1 LRSFPEIQDLHDE
14 LKFTE
19 LINQVKMRH
28 NDVMPT
34 MAMGIQELKED
45 LGRKV
50 GLNELPEIHQ
60 FLDRFYMSRI
70 GIRMLIG
77 QHVALHQ
84 QNPAPGFVGLIS
96 AGVSPVE
103 VAQNAIEDARSAC
116 MRTYGSAPEVH
127 VYGDPNFTFAYIF
140 LPNLIESISFIPS
153 LLSIGLHFCHIRN

>member
-1 LRSFPEIQDLHDE
+1 
-14 LKFTE
+14 
-19 LINQVKMRH
+19 M
-28 NDVMPT
+28 
-34 MAMGIQELKED
+34 
-45 LGRKV
+45 
-50 GLNELPEIHQ
+50 
-60 FLDRFYMSRI
+60 
-70 GIRMLIG
+70 
-77 QHVALHQ
+77 ALHQ

-153 LLSIGLHFCHIRN
+153 LLSIGLHFATLEIRLRPANGGVHFQHRLID